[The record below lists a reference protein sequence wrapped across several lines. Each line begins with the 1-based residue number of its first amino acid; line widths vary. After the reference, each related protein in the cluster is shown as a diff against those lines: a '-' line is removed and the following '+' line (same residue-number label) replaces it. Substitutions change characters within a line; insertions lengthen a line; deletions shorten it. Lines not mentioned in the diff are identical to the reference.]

1 MLLMQQAAC
10 MHGMQKAVLIACC
23 AVLCCRPMPE
33 APKADP
39 LGRNLEGK
47 GQQELPPGYVDEAEA
62 AAERAKQGG
71 RATLLIARAV
81 PSSPCSC

>member
-1 MLLMQQAAC
+1 
-10 MHGMQKAVLIACC
+10 
-23 AVLCCRPMPE
+23 MPE

-71 RATLLIARAV
+71 RAAGLAEGAACSAAWIA
-81 PSSPCSC
+81 PLSSG